1 MKDIKTKEIIIE
13 QLKKTPIV
21 QIACEKAS
29 IARATFYRWRK
40 TDKDFAQKVDKALSE
55 GINLVNE
62 MAESQLISAI
72 KDQNMTAIMFWLK
85 HHKQVYSNKL
95 EIKGKVTTEYELSKE
110 EKNIIKKALE
120 KSSLLSDGEINK

>member
-1 MKDIKTKEIIIE
+1 MKDIKTKEIIVE

-55 GINLVNE
+55 GVNLVNE

-110 EKNIIKKALE
+110 EKEIIKKVLE
-120 KSSLLSDGEINK
+120 KSSLLSDGEINN

>member
-13 QLKKTPIV
+13 VLKKTPII

-40 TDKDFAQKVDKALSE
+40 TDKVFAQAIDKALSE

-110 EKNIIKKALE
+110 EKEIIKQALQN
-120 KSSLLSDGEINK
+120 SSLLSDEKSNS

>member
-1 MKDIKTKEIIIE
+1 MKDIKTKEIIVE

-55 GINLVNE
+55 GVNLVNE

-110 EKNIIKKALE
+110 EKEIIKKALE
-120 KSSLLSDGEINK
+120 KSSLLSDGEINN